1 MMSMG
6 SAKETII
13 QSPDLSVL
21 KAEYAGK
28 WVALSSNYK
37 KLLASGDT
45 LSAVLK
51 KAGSIPHKV
60 VIKVLPNL
68 GYALNVH

>member
-1 MMSMG
+1 MSN
-6 SAKETII
+6 AREAII
-13 QSPDLSVL
+13 PSPDLSLL

-37 KLLASGDT
+37 KLLAIGDT

-51 KAGSIPHKV
+51 KAGSVPDKV
-60 VIKVLPNL
+60 VLKVLPNL
-68 GYALNVH
+68 GYAPNAN